1 MSYMDEVTGLP
12 PRLPKIAGF
21 WRRLFAFCLDGL
33 FLGAFGAGIGLVA
46 YDRLVALGDWGRAV
60 GFAIALVYFG
70 VMDSELSGGQTPG
83 KRILGIKVVTA
94 NGAPLSVSAS
104 TLRATIFCVPY
115 FLNGSF
121 IDAGVITS
129 WLVTFLVFGVGMSIA
144 YLLLFNRRTRQ
155 SLHDLA
161 VGAYVVSSK
170 AEDLSGE
177 SRRMWATHFG
187 VVGLILIGSLTLP
200 YFAQRLESSV
210 PFAALLS
217 VQQALQQDPDVRHA
231 TAVASVSKF
240 FGKNRSATTTHI
252 FISNIVLSRRV
263 TDFDS
268 LSNRLAGIIL
278 NHDPSAEKE
287 DKIAISIRYG
297 YDIGIAS
304 AWRSRMFAF
313 SPEQWRKRL
322 SRLPG

>member
-1 MSYMDEVTGLP
+1 MDEVTGLT
-12 PRLPKIAGF
+12 PRPGKIAGF

-33 FLGAFGAGIGLVA
+33 FLGLFGACIGLVA

-83 KRILGIKVVTA
+83 KRILAIKVVTA
-94 NGAPLSVSAS
+94 DGAPLRISAS

-115 FLNGSF
+115 FLNGAF
-121 IDAGVITS
+121 IDAGAVTS
-129 WLVTFLVFGVGMSIA
+129 WLVTFLVFGVGVSMA

-161 VGAYVVSSK
+161 VGSYVVSNK
-170 AEDLSGE
+170 TDDLIGE
-177 SRRMWATHFG
+177 TTRMWPAHFG
-187 VVGLILIGSLTLP
+187 AVGLILTASLTLP

-210 PFAALLS
+210 PFAVLLS
-217 VQQALQQDPDVRHA
+217 VQQALQKDPDVRHA
-231 TAVASVSKF
+231 TAVVSVSKF
-240 FGKNRSATTTHI
+240 FGKNQSATTTHI

-268 LSNRLAGIIL
+268 LSNRLARIIL
-278 NHDPSAEKE
+278 DRDPSAEKE
-287 DKIAISIRYG
+287 DEIAISIRYG

-304 AWRSRMFAF
+304 AWRSRVFAF
-313 SPEQWRKRL
+313 SPDQWRKRL

>member
-1 MSYMDEVTGLP
+1 MDEVTGLT
-12 PRLPKIAGF
+12 PRPAKIAGF
-21 WRRLFAFCLDGL
+21 WQRLSAFCLDGL
-33 FLGAFGAGIGLVA
+33 FLAIFGACIGLVA
-46 YDRLVALGDWGRAV
+46 YDRLVALGDWGRVV

-83 KRILGIKVVTA
+83 KRILAIKVVTA

-115 FLNGSF
+115 FLNGVF

-129 WLVTFLVFGVGMSIA
+129 WLVTFLVFGVGVSIV

-161 VGAYVVSSK
+161 VGSYVVSNKSD
-170 AEDLSGE
+170 DLIGE
-177 SRRMWATHFG
+177 TKRMWPVHLGA
-187 VVGLILIGSLTLP
+187 VGLILTASLTLP

-210 PFAALLS
+210 PFSVLSS

-231 TAVASVSKF
+231 SAVVGVNKF
-240 FGKNRSATTTHI
+240 FGKNQGATTTHM
-252 FISNIVLSRRV
+252 FISNIVLSRQV

-268 LSNRLAGIIL
+268 LSNRLARIIL
-278 NHDPSAEKE
+278 DHDPSAEKE
-287 DKIAISIRYG
+287 DEIAISIRYG

-304 AWRSRMFAF
+304 AWRTRVFAF
-313 SPEQWRKRL
+313 SPDQWRKRL
-322 SRLPG
+322 SR